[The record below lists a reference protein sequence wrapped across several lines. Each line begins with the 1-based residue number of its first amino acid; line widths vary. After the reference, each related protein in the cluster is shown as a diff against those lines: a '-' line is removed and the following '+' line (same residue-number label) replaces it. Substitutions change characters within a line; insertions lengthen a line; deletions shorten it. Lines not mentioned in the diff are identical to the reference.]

1 MDLDEAIAI
10 LLELLQAGR
19 ARNYGYDLYPREGA
33 QEAARRR
40 YGQHQHEYH
49 EAIRQFSPLFY
60 EAAWE
65 LCRRGIVRPGVTAID
80 AQAVP
85 EGGYSLTVAGR
96 TALHNLDPTTIL
108 ISQPGALAKTLESYG
123 DRFGD
128 GFRQRALEAI
138 KCRNAEAWLACCAMA
153 GAAAESVLLSLAIA
167 KTGDEAQVLRSYSQA
182 TGRSRIL
189 NLIVGKATA
198 FRRDMLTTFSGIIS
212 LWRNEAAHGQASAI
226 GTANADESLRQ
237 LLHMCQWV
245 EHEWE
250 NLIARSA

>member
-10 LLELLQAGR
+10 LVELLQGGR
-19 ARNYGYDLYPREGA
+19 AGNYGYDLYPREGA
-33 QEAARRR
+33 VEAARRR
-40 YGQHQHEYH
+40 YHEHQPQYH

-65 LCRRGIVRPGVTAID
+65 LCRRSIVRPGVTRID

-96 TALHNLDPTTIL
+96 AALKTLDQTAIL
-108 ISQPGALAKTLESYG
+108 IAQPGALAAALAGYA

-138 KCRNAEAWLACCAMA
+138 KCRNAEAWLACCTMV
-153 GAAAESVLLSLAIA
+153 GAAAESILLSLAIA
-167 KTGDEAQVLRSYSQA
+167 KTGDEARVLKLYAQA
-182 TGRSRIL
+182 TGRSRVL
-189 NLIVGKATA
+189 NLIVGQATA
-198 FRRDMLTTFSGIIS
+198 ARRDTLTTFSGIIS
-212 LWRNEAAHGQASAI
+212 LWRNEAAHGQASSL

-237 LLHMCQWV
+237 LLHMSQWV
-245 EHEWE
+245 AQEWA
-250 NLIARSA
+250 NLIT